1 MAMVYH
7 GVSIADG
14 GDSAIQNEATWIADW
29 VSLLQE
35 VQQSDACEV
44 GLTQLPVFA
53 FGSARQS
60 LTM

>member
-1 MAMVYH
+1 MVYH

-29 VSLLQE
+29 VSL
-35 VQQSDACEV
+35 VQQVQESDACKV
-44 GLTQLPVFA
+44 GLTKLPAFA
-53 FGSARQS
+53 FDNARQS